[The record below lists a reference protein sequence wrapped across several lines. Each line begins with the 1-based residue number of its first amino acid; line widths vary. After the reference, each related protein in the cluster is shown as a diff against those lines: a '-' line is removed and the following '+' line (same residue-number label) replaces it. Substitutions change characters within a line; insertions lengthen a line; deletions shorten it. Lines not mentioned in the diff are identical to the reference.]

1 MTEGQAV
8 SLPAKSTSAGRDI
21 WKHGEVA
28 DDQPDTIRDGAP
40 PGRRNDACC
49 EADDGLLR
57 SGLSEVA
64 AALATAGFAALWHG
78 RSLTPAELLPGNVE
92 QALDGAA
99 MLVAQ
104 GRAEVDEAGRVLGIH
119 GLTLRNTR
127 HRFDVAGRPRTTWCA
142 FDSVGI
148 PAALRLD
155 AVVRTDCPTCG
166 ARVTVEIG
174 AGTPRGSDAL
184 LWLPRP
190 PATNLLAE
198 FCSSA
203 DLFCNLDHL
212 HDRVDAT
219 RVPGRVCDLA
229 AAAALGRTAWADVAD
244 VVVASR

>member
-1 MTEGQAV
+1 MGATF
-8 SLPAKSTSAGRDI
+8 
-21 WKHGEVA
+21 WKHGDVA
-28 DDQPDTIRDGAP
+28 DAQPDTIRDGAP
-40 PGRRNDACC
+40 TGLRNDACC

-57 SGLSEVA
+57 GGLSEVA
-64 AALATAGFAALWHG
+64 AALARAGFAALWRG
-78 RSLTPAELLPGNVE
+78 RALTPAQLLPGNIE
-92 QALDGAA
+92 QALEGAA

-104 GRAEVDEAGRVLGIH
+104 GRAEVDDAGRVLGVH

-127 HRFDVAGRPRTTWCA
+127 HRFDVAGRPRNTWCA

-166 ARVTVEIG
+166 AGVTVEIG
-174 AGTPRGSDAL
+174 AGTPRDSDAV

-203 DLFCNLDHL
+203 DLFCNVDHL
-212 HDRVDAT
+212 HGRIDAG

-229 AAAALGRTAWADVAD
+229 AAAALGRTAWADVVD
-244 VVVASR
+244 VVDTNR